1 MPTVNVLGHPTW
13 YTVQGSGEETL
24 LLLHGGMSSSS
35 LLLDSIGGRLSAST
49 RVAAFDRRGHGRT
62 ADTSEA
68 FHYESMVDET
78 IAVIE
83 HIGGPVHIVGWSDGG
98 IVGVLLGLRRPDLIG
113 RLVLIGANFHWNALR
128 YLGFDAAR
136 NQDPAAVAG
145 PKLTAAYAEVS
156 PDGPDHW
163 PVFIAK
169 TLDMWCTEPELSVAD
184 LSRVTVPV
192 LLMSGDDD
200 VPLGHLFEFFAAL
213 PEAQLSIVPGASH
226 ALPLEHPREVVG
238 VIERFLRSEIPPVTM
253 MPARRR

>member
-1 MPTVNVLGHPTW
+1 MLGNPTW
-13 YTVQGSGEETL
+13 YTVQGSDEETV
-24 LLLHGGMSSSS
+24 LLLHGGMSCSA
-35 LLLDSIGGRLSAST
+35 LLLDSIGGPLSSST

-62 ADTSEA
+62 ADTAAA

-78 IAVIE
+78 IEVIE
-83 HIGGPVHIVGWSDGG
+83 HLGGPVHIVGWSDGG

-113 RLVLIGANFHWNALR
+113 RLVLIGANFHWNALT

-145 PKLTAAYAEVS
+145 PTLTAQYAQLS

-163 PVFIAK
+163 PVVIAK
-169 TLDMWCTEPELSVAD
+169 TLDMWCTEPELSVED

-213 PEAQLSIVPGASH
+213 PEAQLAIVPGASH
-226 ALPLEHPREVVG
+226 ALPIEHPREVVG
-238 VIERFLRSEIPPVTM
+238 LIERFLRSEIPPVTM
-253 MPARRR
+253 MPDRRH